1 MTTSADLPTRNW
13 CGTATLALPEHS
25 YAVDGAAGLTALL
38 AAHPEGRVQLLG
50 SRFSCPTLIDGTDG
64 LAVHLRSTGP
74 RILRLDRDSV
84 TVTADC
90 TLGEVWEHVR
100 EWGLTLPV
108 CPPVITEQTVAGAL
122 GTGTHAQGLGEGLL
136 ADAVLALTYVAAD
149 GTEHT
154 VTADDDEF
162 GAFLLHLGGL
172 GALTTV
178 TLAVRPNARYQCAKY
193 TTSGTELRDGFA
205 AWNHRSAHVKAW
217 WWVEEDRVHVWE
229 VRPLA
234 PYGTAGHPGAP
245 STAGQEV
252 GDDRITTEDAAG
264 TTGTQHAPAAAH
276 SPAPHTD
283 LNPLLEATQA
293 RLGDDTGDH
302 DTTAAPQRTVGRF
315 FDYSDTTGDL
325 VEIFRNGIPAPQ
337 INMEVGVPLDRFEA
351 AAADLQRVITASPF
365 RMHYPVILRP
375 TGPSRAWLSSAY
387 DREVVWFGFVVYQR
401 PDGSVPDGSV
411 ALLRDIERALA
422 AHGGLPHWG
431 KYFDADLFDL
441 TTLPRFEEFRTLRA
455 RLDPQGRFLSPRLAE
470 VLGPE
475 PARSGSA
482 G

>member
-1 MTTSADLPTRNW
+1 MTTPADLPTRNW
-13 CGTATLALPEHS
+13 CGTSILALPEHS
-25 YAVDGAAGLTALL
+25 YAVQGAAGLAALL
-38 AAHPEGRVQLLG
+38 ATHPEARVQLLG
-50 SRFSCPTLIDGTDG
+50 SRFSYPTLIDGTDG
-64 LAVHLRSTGP
+64 LAVHLRSIGP

-154 VTADDDEF
+154 VTAEDDEF

-178 TLAVRPNARYQCAKY
+178 TLAVRPNARYHCAKY
-193 TTSGTELRDGFA
+193 TTSGTELRDGFT

-217 WWVEEDRVHVWE
+217 WWGEEDRVHVWE
-229 VRPLA
+229 VRPVA
-234 PYGTAGHPGAP
+234 PYGTSARPGGH
-245 STAGQEV
+245 ST
-252 GDDRITTEDAAG
+252 T
-264 TTGTQHAPAAAH
+264 
-276 SPAPHTD
+276 PHTD

-302 DTTAAPQRTVGRF
+302 DNDAAPQRTVGRF

-337 INMEVGVPLDRFEA
+337 INMEVGVPLDRFDT
-351 AAADLQRVITASPF
+351 AAADLHRVIAASPF

-387 DREVVWFGFVVYQR
+387 EREVVWFGFVVYQR

-411 ALLRDIERALA
+411 TLLRDIQRALA

-441 TTLPRFEEFRTLRA
+441 TTLPRFEEFRTVRA

-470 VLGPE
+470 VLGPA
-475 PARSGSA
+475 PARSGTA